1 MAKSQQLNFTQ
12 SLRFSGNT
20 ISASDTTALKFL
32 CSGGANDSVVKAIN
46 ISSFDATLR
55 NISLY
60 ANNGTAN
67 FLISTATVAATSG
80 TVGTAPSVDMLSS
93 TYNPATPYDA
103 NGKRILP
110 LPNGVSI
117 FANSTA
123 TVTGTIFITVFTEDY

>member
-20 ISASDTTALKFL
+20 IAASDTTALKFL
-32 CSGGANDSVVKAIN
+32 CSGGANDSVIKAIS
-46 ISSFDATLR
+46 IASSDATSR

-60 ANNGTAN
+60 IYDGTRN
-67 FLISTATVAATSG
+67 FLLSTATVAATSG
-80 TVGTAPSVDMLSS
+80 TVGTVPSVDMLSS

-110 LPNGVSI
+110 LPSGTSI
-117 FANSTA
+117 FANTTA
-123 TVTGTIFITVFTEDY
+123 TVAGTIFITVFTEDY

>member
-20 ISASDTTALKFL
+20 IAASDTTSLKFL
-32 CSGGANDSVVKAIN
+32 CSGGANDSVVKAIS
-46 ISSFDATLR
+46 ISSSDATSR

-60 ANNGTAN
+60 IYDGTRN
-67 FLISTATVAATSG
+67 FLLSTATVAATSG
-80 TVGTAPSVDMLSS
+80 TVGTVPSVDMLSS

-110 LPNGVSI
+110 LPSGTSI

-123 TVTGTIFITVFTEDY
+123 TVSGTIFITVFTEDY

>member
-20 ISASDTTALKFL
+20 IAASDTTALKFL
-32 CSGGANDSVVKAIN
+32 CSGGANDSVVKAIS
-46 ISSFDATLR
+46 IASSDATSR

-60 ANNGTAN
+60 IYDGTRN
-67 FLISTATVAATSG
+67 FLLSTATVAATSG
-80 TVGTAPSVDMLSS
+80 TVGTVPSVDMLSS

-110 LPNGVSI
+110 LPSGTSI
-117 FANSTA
+117 FANTTA
-123 TVTGTIFITVFTEDY
+123 TVAGTIFITVFTEDY